1 MIVRHCFRLNLKKE
15 QHQRVQKILMALDR
29 EIYKS
34 ESQFIVNALDAYIQS
49 FEGEGKKKEVSEK
62 RETEYVTREELAGIQ
77 KEINSSIKDEII
89 QLLSFSLSDPSSV
102 KKQENK
108 EENRP
113 KQEPEITEESDPVVA
128 ELASRWG

>member
-15 QHQRVQKILMALDR
+15 QHQRVQKVLIALDR

-49 FEGEGKKKEVSEK
+49 FEETGNKQEVLEK
-62 RETEYVTREELAGIQ
+62 NKTGYVTKEELAEIQ
-77 KEINSSIKDEII
+77 KEISSSIKDEII
-89 QLLSFSLSDPSSV
+89 QLLSVSLSDPFSL

-108 EENRP
+108 EENKP
-113 KQEPEITEESDPVVA
+113 KQEPEITEERDPVVA